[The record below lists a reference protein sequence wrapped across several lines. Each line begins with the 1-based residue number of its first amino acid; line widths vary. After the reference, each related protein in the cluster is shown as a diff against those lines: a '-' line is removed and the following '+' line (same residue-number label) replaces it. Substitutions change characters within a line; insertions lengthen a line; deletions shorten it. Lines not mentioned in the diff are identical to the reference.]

1 MKNIFLFALC
11 FICISYS
18 SLSQNKEGDYDKLV
32 EKLNNYLSHYTN
44 YTGNEYGFI
53 SLNHKQLEFTK
64 KEIKA
69 LKKEDIDFPINK
81 DSIDVQDLIFTY
93 QEKIINSLSLILKHK
108 DFDEK
113 IKETTF
119 NQELSIVFSTDNKL
133 YNFSLDEKTGGT
145 YRSRIS
151 LMYYTESDSI
161 YEGDIFEPDGYG
173 LIDTIQTNSGVK
185 YLMEGNVRGCSYCFT
200 NHVSLIQFK
209 KDTVNLDFY
218 YRFDSRDWDDYIEV
232 DSTKRVIK
240 AYYHLND
247 LQESCSCNNEDEGTI
262 EFEIE
267 KNISC
272 SCRFKFNGETFEL
285 VEKKEEV
292 ILEK

>member
-44 YTGNEYGFI
+44 YTGNEYRFI

-93 QEKIINSLSLILKHK
+93 QEKIINSLSIILKHK

-285 VEKKEEV
+285 VEKKEKV

>member
-53 SLNHKQLEFTK
+53 SLNHKQLGFTE

-69 LKKEDIDFPINK
+69 LKKEDLDFPINK

-262 EFEIE
+262 EVEIE

-285 VEKKEEV
+285 VEKKEKV

>member
-44 YTGNEYGFI
+44 YIGNEYGFI

-69 LKKEDIDFPINK
+69 LKKEDIDFPINN

-285 VEKKEEV
+285 VEKKEKV

>member
-1 MKNIFLFALC
+1 
-11 FICISYS
+11 
-18 SLSQNKEGDYDKLV
+18 
-32 EKLNNYLSHYTN
+32 
-44 YTGNEYGFI
+44 
-53 SLNHKQLEFTK
+53 
-64 KEIKA
+64 
-69 LKKEDIDFPINK
+69 
-81 DSIDVQDLIFTY
+81 
-93 QEKIINSLSLILKHK
+93 
-108 DFDEK
+108 
-113 IKETTF
+113 
-119 NQELSIVFSTDNKL
+119 
-133 YNFSLDEKTGGT
+133 
-145 YRSRIS
+145 
-151 LMYYTESDSI
+151 MYYTESDSI

-232 DSTKRVIK
+232 DSTKRVMK

-285 VEKKEEV
+285 VEKKEKV

>member
-44 YTGNEYGFI
+44 YTGNEYRFI

-69 LKKEDIDFPINK
+69 LKKEDIDFPINN

-285 VEKKEEV
+285 VEKKEKV